1 MTPEKVIE
9 LFQEPKE
16 LLRLCYLHIGGG
28 ATRTPRLQDLPP
40 PPANGQAE
48 MATFSVTIGHQK
60 IKGFVLRGQ
69 ELKDRAYVK
78 ILKLK
83 GPAKNAPDPHE
94 FNAYY
99 VPMVQTSDVRANTS
113 HYTLPTAGLPNIML
127 TSRLSGCTFGVGSD
141 GNGAV
146 LVSHVQPDPTIKDD
160 NQRRQDLENSVT
172 GGFQNLR
179 GLFAIGGAYEQFA
192 AVIGRRKGTAWK
204 FYLQPAK
211 DGDRTQ
217 DIEYVLSRFSVL

>member
-28 ATRTPRLQDLPP
+28 ATRSPSLPKHP
-40 PPANGQAE
+40 LPPANGQAQT
-48 MATFSVTIGHQK
+48 ATFSVAIGHQRVQ
-60 IKGFVLRGQ
+60 GFKLRGE
-69 ELKDRAYVK
+69 ELKDRAYVR
-78 ILKLK
+78 ILKLD
-83 GPAKNAPDPHE
+83 GPAKNAPDTNE

-99 VPMVQTSDVRANTS
+99 VPMVQISDVKAKTS
-113 HYTLPTAGLPNIML
+113 HYTLPTAGLPNIMI

-146 LVSHVQPDPTIKDD
+146 LVSHVQPDLTIEDD
-160 NQRRQDLENSVT
+160 AKRNQSLEDSVT
-172 GGFQNLR
+172 GGFQNVR
-179 GLFAIGGAYEQFA
+179 GLFAMGDAYEQSA
-192 AVIGRRKGTAWK
+192 AVIGRRKGTNWS

-211 DGDRTQ
+211 YGDTQ
-217 DIEYVLSRFSVL
+217 DVAYVLSRFSVL